1 MPSTT
6 VVRAIPEVEHEL
18 MLVDALV
25 TDNATTEIL
34 RDTGTR
40 LTIRIPGG
48 LLPVHLTV
56 DPPGGTTGAPAGRIR
71 GQSTGHRLSLRF
83 PCQAARFGLKMGLG

>member
-1 MPSTT
+1 MPSTAL
-6 VVRAIPEVEHEL
+6 VRAIPEVEYEL
-18 MLVDALV
+18 MLVDAIV
-25 TDNATTEIL
+25 TDDATAEII

-56 DPPGGTTGAPAGRIR
+56 DPPG
-71 GQSTGHRLSLRF
+71 
-83 PCQAARFGLKMGLG
+83 AARLVHLLAGYADRAQVTGLVPDPPVRRPVPG

>member
-6 VVRAIPEVEHEL
+6 LVHAIHEMEYEL
-18 MLVDALV
+18 VLVDAIV
-25 TDNATTEIL
+25 TDNATAEIIS
-34 RDTGTR
+34 DTGTR

-56 DPPGGTTGAPAGRIR
+56 DPPG
-71 GQSTGHRLSLRF
+71 
-83 PCQAARFGLKMGLG
+83 AARLVGLMAGYAEKARTLE

>member
-6 VVRAIPEVEHEL
+6 LVHAIHEMEYEL
-18 MLVDALV
+18 MLVDAIV
-25 TDNATTEIL
+25 TDNATAKIIG
-34 RDTGTR
+34 DTGTR

-56 DPPGGTTGAPAGRIR
+56 DPPGAARLVRLLAGYADKARTPDIRRSMRIR
-71 GQSTGHRLSLRF
+71 HQT
-83 PCQAARFGLKMGLG
+83 P

>member
-1 MPSTT
+1 MGRVPPP
-6 VVRAIPEVEHEL
+6 RAASPDVFHHLIHAIHVTEYEL
-18 MLVDALV
+18 VLVDALV
-25 TDNATTEIL
+25 TDNATAEII

-56 DPPGGTTGAPAGRIR
+56 DPPG
-71 GQSTGHRLSLRF
+71 
-83 PCQAARFGLKMGLG
+83 AARLVRLMAGYAEQARTPE

>member
-1 MPSTT
+1 MPSTA
-6 VVRAIPEVEHEL
+6 VVPAIHVPAIHDMEYEL
-18 MLVDALV
+18 MLVDAIV
-25 TDNATTEIL
+25 TDNATAKII

-56 DPPGGTTGAPAGRIR
+56 DPPGAAQLVHLLAGYADRA
-71 GQSTGHRLSLRF
+71 
-83 PCQAARFGLKMGLG
+83 QAAD

>member
-6 VVRAIPEVEHEL
+6 VVHAIHEMGYDL

-25 TDNATTEIL
+25 TDNATAEII

-56 DPPGGTTGAPAGRIR
+56 DPPGAA
-71 GQSTGHRLSLRF
+71 RLVYLLAAYADRA
-83 PCQAARFGLKMGLG
+83 QAASL

>member
-6 VVRAIPEVEHEL
+6 LVHAIQEAIHTMEHEL
-18 MLVDALV
+18 MLVDAIM
-25 TDNATTEIL
+25 TDNATAEIIK
-34 RDTGTR
+34 DTGTR

-56 DPPGGTTGAPAGRIR
+56 DPPG
-71 GQSTGHRLSLRF
+71 
-83 PCQAARFGLKMGLG
+83 AARLVRLLDEYAKKAPTIHPAASSREG

>member
-6 VVRAIPEVEHEL
+6 VVHAAHDMGYEL

-25 TDNATTEIL
+25 TDNATAEII

-40 LTIRIPGG
+40 LPIRIPGG

-56 DPPGGTTGAPAGRIR
+56 DPPGAVRLVRLLAAYAERAQTAGL
-71 GQSTGHRLSLRF
+71 GHRETH
-83 PCQAARFGLKMGLG
+83 